1 VASDLRS
8 FPCMVSEPV
17 ASRSER
23 GKTTSHGRTSCTLSI
38 YSDAAPLPPPA
49 DGRYSPVEQAE
60 MVTRYLCESDLSGVT
75 LTGHS
80 LGGGIA
86 LLVAHR
92 LHKIGQSDR
101 LAGLV
106 SMAGSYARCSATFS
120 SIRTAL
126 PISGSRVTPPLCATP
141 AHYAR

>member
-1 VASDLRS
+1 
-8 FPCMVSEPV
+8 M
-17 ASRSER
+17 
-23 GKTTSHGRTSCTLSI
+23 SCTLSI
-38 YSDAAPLPPPA
+38 YSDAAALPPPA

-92 LHKIGQSDR
+92 LHKIGQADR